1 MKTFRDLD
9 QIFKMTVK
17 WEQEIKDLYDIA
29 AYGVKNEQSKELV
42 IFLKKNQ
49 NAHMEILNNLKLKD
63 YGSIEY
69 VQFSF
74 GLHVADEIPVH
85 TITKET
91 PPLEIFENVLKYEEK
106 LNDFYAK
113 VALELVSE
121 SQTELFESLAQF
133 KENQVEYIRNYIN
146 RNYSDSKTGQK

>member
-29 AYGVKNEQSKELV
+29 AYGVKNEKSKDLV
-42 IFLKKNQ
+42 TFIKKNQ
-49 NAHMEILNNLKLKD
+49 KAHMEILNNLNLKD

-74 GLHVADEIPVH
+74 
-85 TITKET
+85 ET
-91 PPLEIFENVLKYEEK
+91 GWT
-106 LNDFYAK
+106 
-113 VALELVSE
+113 S
-121 SQTELFESLAQF
+121 
-133 KENQVEYIRNYIN
+133 
-146 RNYSDSKTGQK
+146 